1 MTLPLT
7 ELLLGLDLATMV
19 VLECC
24 CAERRVCVRL

>member
-7 ELLLGLDLATMV
+7 ALLLGLDLAAMV